1 MTLVAVICAIVVLA
15 VFLRLAHNRRPLA
28 ERLVDALYRAAALTY
43 SAAQA
48 ADSALCR
55 YRSARQ
61 EIRASHVPMYAEV
74 R

>member
-1 MTLVAVICAIVVLA
+1 MTLGAVICSIVVA
-15 VFLRLAHNRRPLA
+15 TVFLRIVHQRRPLA
-28 ERLVDALYRAAALTY
+28 ERLVDTLYRAAAVTY
-43 SAAQA
+43 AVAQA

-61 EIRASHVPMYAEV
+61 EMRESHVPMYAEV